1 MSTFAENLRRYREAA
16 GLTAKDL
23 ASQIGIKY
31 STYSNYEN
39 QGREPNYDTLRE
51 IAAALHVSIDD
62 LLSYQ
67 VDRLERWQGRFD
79 GENIGYM
86 EENGHWLLVDGSD
99 GTTSR
104 KAVYTKKGLIQLLE
118 YAERLA
124 GKQLAPVETGLIC
137 NTLRAALTQKIALEE
152 TQKKP
157 PAK

>member
-23 ASQIGIKY
+23 AAQIGIKY

-62 LLSYQ
+62 LLDYQ
-67 VDRLERWQGRFD
+67 VDRLERWNGRLD
-79 GENIGYM
+79 GEDIGYI
-86 EENGHWLLVDGSD
+86 EEKGHWLLIDGND

-104 KAVYTKKGLIQLLE
+104 HATYTKKELIQLLE

-124 GKQLAPVETGLIC
+124 DNQLAPVKRGLIC
-137 NTLRAALTQKIALEE
+137 NTLRAALTQKIALEKA
-152 TQKKP
+152 QKNL
-157 PAK
+157 PAE